1 MFFKIGEY
9 SKISHWTHWKSPIS
23 DDFGVSPFCE
33 FPSYSPH
40 RSTSETGLMWRS
52 GPEDTNFRT
61 WRWLVV
67 GFCADFLFFIGKT
80 HHFFWV
86 DMWIIYRSNVEKCG
100 PFLLA
105 NFTCVISGPV
115 KHFLQDA
122 SCPQTMNHVPCFDSS
137 TCGSGKKRIHLYCVY
152 LQYVFIFYVYIYIYV
167 PNTFVGKEYDLRLLT
182 KIPSCFTLRWGRPP
196 ACFWYVWWESHL
208 PKDHSPSLDSLSF
221 DLGCL
226 FSSFVAKQRKIIMI
240 MTWWNSRCR
249 FHKGY
254 ASSLGHWII
263 GKLRATVKVLENTLW
278 ESAPWP
284 TGKLPI
290 YRPVSLWNAYV

>member
-1 MFFKIGEY
+1 MEI
-9 SKISHWTHWKSPIS
+9 
-23 DDFGVSPFCE
+23 
-33 FPSYSPH
+33 
-40 RSTSETGLMWRS
+40 
-52 GPEDTNFRT
+52 TNFR
-61 WRWLVV
+61 WFWSLPFLWIPFIFPSQKYFGNWIDVAVRSGGYKFPHLEMACCRILCWLSFLLEKHITFSGLICELYIDPMLKNVV
-67 GFCADFLFFIGKT
+67 
-80 HHFFWV
+80 HFFWLISHV
-86 DMWIIYRSNVEKCG
+86 SFRGPSNTSCRMQAVLKPWTMSRALIPAHVVPARREFIYIVYIYN
-100 PFLLA
+100 
-105 NFTCVISGPV
+105 
-115 KHFLQDA
+115 
-122 SCPQTMNHVPCFDSS
+122 MY
-137 TCGSGKKRIHLYCVY
+137 LY
-152 LQYVFIFYVYIYIYV
+152 FMYIYIYV